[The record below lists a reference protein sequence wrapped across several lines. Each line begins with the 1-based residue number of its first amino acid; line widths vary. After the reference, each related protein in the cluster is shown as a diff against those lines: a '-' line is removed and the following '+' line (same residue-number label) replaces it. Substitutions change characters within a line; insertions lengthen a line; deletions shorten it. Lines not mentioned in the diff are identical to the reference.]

1 MTSINIISG
10 SMRDLV
16 EFPAEGRPDGIRDM
30 AAGLFYFTMVAIVF
44 AFVLVL
50 TTGAHP

>member
-10 SMRDLV
+10 SIRDLP
-16 EFPAEGRPDGIRDM
+16 EFPVEGRLDVIRGM
-30 AAGLFYFTMVAIVF
+30 AAGAFYFTMIAIVF
-44 AFVLVL
+44 AFVLAL